1 MDYSF
6 KVVECEEKMKNYF
19 RNKTGRLI
27 RDSLIITI
35 KNNGKRPWAKYKGY
49 FKCLEEKSN
58 IYFET
63 FQIPKDILENET
75 IEFVLFFP
83 RIKKNFNSGKMLST
97 IQFVYKDTIYNDET
111 IQFIKTFDIT
121 GNTVIRIRKEKE
133 AERRKKEEEEKRLRE
148 EELKKYYLDKGEEIV
163 EVEGGFDKMSF
174 AIKKFR
180 NIFNLPEEKYDDNY
194 IKQLIVKY
202 DYDFNYAF
210 NIHLDLFKHQS
221 SESEE
226 SLDDENKLNDLKHKL
241 RDSFL
246 LPEEDFN
253 DKEIEE
259 ALKESKGDIY
269 RSFARLMSISE

>member
-63 FQIPKDILENET
+63 FQIPRDILENET

-180 NIFNLPEEKYDDNY
+180 NIFNLPEENMM
-194 IKQLIVKY
+194 IIT
-202 DYDFNYAF
+202 
-210 NIHLDLFKHQS
+210 
-221 SESEE
+221 
-226 SLDDENKLNDLKHKL
+226 LN
-241 RDSFL
+241 
-246 LPEEDFN
+246 N
-253 DKEIEE
+253 
-259 ALKESKGDIY
+259 
-269 RSFARLMSISE
+269 

>member
-1 MDYSF
+1 
-6 KVVECEEKMKNYF
+6 MKNYF

-180 NIFNLPEEKYDDNY
+180 NIFNLPEENMM
-194 IKQLIVKY
+194 IIT
-202 DYDFNYAF
+202 
-210 NIHLDLFKHQS
+210 
-221 SESEE
+221 
-226 SLDDENKLNDLKHKL
+226 LN
-241 RDSFL
+241 
-246 LPEEDFN
+246 N
-253 DKEIEE
+253 
-259 ALKESKGDIY
+259 
-269 RSFARLMSISE
+269 